1 MFIIKENLLK
11 KNKGRYGDNVAS
23 NRNIIK
29 RVFKRNQMGIPALKR
44 KIAEIANSLEKLIN
58 KQKNH

>member
-11 KNKGRYGDNVAS
+11 RNKGRYMTVLHQTE
-23 NRNIIK
+23 NIIK

-44 KIAEIANSLEKLIN
+44 TIAEIANSLEKLIN